1 MNESQRKTLTIGLF
15 VLAVVLFFV
24 GLADENGT
32 VALVLPTICL
42 FGGFYL
48 RSGRDRDARTEL
60 VSPADIFAD
69 NCIEDLKNLIPKM
82 VTEIGNEIDE
92 EETEDLIEFFARN
105 PKYFEGMREDILR
118 VARNIYTT
126 QELVHMNELRKSP
139 LGKSIAV
146 KRWEF
151 QTSFRIYFEKQF
163 SRALADFEDRWK
175 V

>member
-15 VLAVVLFFV
+15 VLAAVLFWV
-24 GLADENGT
+24 GMFDENGT
-32 VALVLPTICL
+32 VALVLPTICV

-48 RSGRDRDARTEL
+48 RSGRKQDARNEL
-60 VSPADIFAD
+60 ASPAEIFAD
-69 NCIEDLKNLIPKM
+69 NTIEDLKNLIPKM
-82 VTEIGNEIDE
+82 VGEIGNEIDE
-92 EETEDLIEFFARN
+92 EETEDLIEFFVRN

-118 VARNIYTT
+118 DARNIYTT
-126 QELVHMNELRKSP
+126 QELVHMNETRKSP
-139 LGKSIAV
+139 LGKSIAA

-163 SRALADFEDRWK
+163 SRALADFENRWE

>member
-15 VLAVVLFFV
+15 VLAVVLLFV

-69 NCIEDLKNLIPKM
+69 NYIEDLKNLIPKM
-82 VTEIGNEIDE
+82 VTEICNEIDE

-126 QELVHMNELRKSP
+126 QELVHMNELGKSP
-139 LGKSIAV
+139 LGKSIAA

-163 SRALADFEDRWK
+163 SRALADFENRWK